1 MTIGGMRNVITVSRM
16 DRKEPSGPQP
26 IAGAI
31 RQFLAES
38 GLSRTRGD
46 ERVLRAWSDAAGP
59 SWKVHASPVRF
70 RDGHLTVQV
79 GSSVALAELRS
90 FHAEKIRTRAN
101 ASLGRDVIQKV
112 TFELERR

>member
-1 MTIGGMRNVITVSRM
+1 MRIRDKASGAE
-16 DRKEPSGPQP
+16 RKEPIGPQP

-59 SWKVHASPVRF
+59 GWKEHASPVRF
-70 RDGHLTVQV
+70 RGGQLTVAV

-90 FHAEKIRTRAN
+90 FHAEEIRARAN
-101 ASLGRDVIQKV
+101 SSLGEDLIRKV
-112 TFELERR
+112 VFELERR

>member
-1 MTIGGMRNVITVSRM
+1 MRIRDTVSRVE
-16 DRKEPSGPQP
+16 RKQPSGPQP

-38 GLSRTRGD
+38 GLHRTRGD

-59 SWKVHASPVRF
+59 GWKEHASPVRF
-70 RDGHLTVQV
+70 RGGQLTVEV

-90 FHAEKIRTRAN
+90 FHAEDIRARAN
-101 ASLGRDVIQKV
+101 VALGEDLIRKV
-112 TFELERR
+112 VFELERR

>member
-1 MTIGGMRNVITVSRM
+1 MKNGGMKSRVTGSRA

-38 GLSRTRGD
+38 GLNRTRGD

-59 SWKVHASPVRF
+59 SWKEHASPVRF
-70 RDGHLTVQV
+70 RGGQLVVQV

-90 FHAEKIRTRAN
+90 FHSERIRALAN
-101 ASLGRDVIQKV
+101 ASLGGDVIRKV
-112 TFELERR
+112 VFELERR